1 MPCHFLSDLLTKD
14 LGRSLL
20 LTMVVTCFVCLF
32 HVCLSLVCCLTTA
45 WVPSAVWQQRL
56 DASLTSPSPLRTLVS
71 TPRTVGHS
79 RRYSYRSWN
88 SALSAMTLPW
98 PAPGNTTTMST
109 VVSQDRFDRSA
120 STVAATDQPCILTL
134 YGGQYNLTAWAQA
147 HPGGVNVLRKFHGKS
162 DSATTRAFEAAHH
175 SAAAV
180 EMLKDFYIGPAATNT
195 FNTTEASTKVVV
207 PTAAAVLT
215 QTSSSRRPRW
225 MQKLF
230 TTEDPIGIHKY
241 LGVFCL
247 LHFIVR
253 FAQMLVG
260 DPSAGWGTRLG
271 RGPHIGPAL
280 CLIPHAALSLTS
292 LIFHTGECG
301 LGHHSS

>member
-1 MPCHFLSDLLTKD
+1 
-14 LGRSLL
+14 
-20 LTMVVTCFVCLF
+20 
-32 HVCLSLVCCLTTA
+32 
-45 WVPSAVWQQRL
+45 
-56 DASLTSPSPLRTLVS
+56 
-71 TPRTVGHS
+71 
-79 RRYSYRSWN
+79 
-88 SALSAMTLPW
+88 MTL
-98 PAPGNTTTMST
+98 PAPGNATTMST

-120 STVAATDQPCILTL
+120 PAVAATDQPCILTL

-147 HPGGVNVLRKFHGKS
+147 HPGGVNVLHKFHGKS
-162 DSATTRAFEAAHH
+162 DAATTRAFEAAHH

-180 EMLKDFYIGPAATNT
+180 DMLKDFYIGPAAATT
-195 FNTTEASTKVVV
+195 TTTTTTLNTTEAST
-207 PTAAAVLT
+207 TAVAATAVLP

-230 TTEDPIGIHKY
+230 TTEDPFGIHKY

-253 FAQMLVG
+253 FVQMLVG

-292 LIFHTGECG
+292 LIFHTGKCG